1 MTSRHVVHE
10 AAEAFQTATEQLAGI
25 LPNGLHERGP
35 NGALLAVTGSMI
47 PVLNGIM
54 SVSDAPDLDEI
65 RLLCEKAEPYVQ
77 HLPWSIRLRG
87 DAGEEITELAARR
100 GLPTQ
105 LRQPFMLLSLEDG
118 RADGRADRHAGG
130 PEVGREQGH
139 SGPESV
145 TVRPLGGDEHETF
158 AAVLGTA
165 FGAPPMIISSLYTP
179 HVLGQP
185 FVKAYLA
192 EADGTPVAAG
202 LAIVTERHV
211 GLANIGT
218 LPEHR
223 RRGIGRAVVEAILRD
238 ARAAGAHTAYLHS
251 SDEALP
257 LFEQAG
263 FRTEETWVAFTA

>member
-1 MTSRHVVHE
+1 MVRE
-10 AAEAFQTATEQLAGI
+10 AAEAFQAATEQLTDI

-54 SVSDAPDLDEI
+54 SVSDVPDAEEI
-65 RLLCEKAEPYVQ
+65 RLLCEKAEPHVQ
-77 HLPWSIRLRG
+77 QLPWSIRLRG
-87 DAGEEITELAARR
+87 EAGEEITTLAARR
-100 GLPTQ
+100 GLSTRLQ
-105 LRQPFMLLSLEDG
+105 QPFMLLSL
-118 RADGRADRHAGG
+118 ADG
-130 PEVGREQGH
+130 PEVGRDQRQF
-139 SGPESV
+139 GPESV
-145 TVRPLGGDEHETF
+145 TVRPLGDDEHETF

-165 FGAPPMIISSLYTP
+165 FGAPPVIISSLYTP
-179 HVLGQP
+179 HVLGQA
-185 FVKAYLA
+185 FVKAYIA
-192 EADGTPVAAG
+192 EADGIPAAAG

-218 LPEHR
+218 LPDHR
-223 RRGIGRAVVEAILRD
+223 RRGLGRAVVEAILRD

-263 FRTEETWVAFTA
+263 FRTEESWAAFTA